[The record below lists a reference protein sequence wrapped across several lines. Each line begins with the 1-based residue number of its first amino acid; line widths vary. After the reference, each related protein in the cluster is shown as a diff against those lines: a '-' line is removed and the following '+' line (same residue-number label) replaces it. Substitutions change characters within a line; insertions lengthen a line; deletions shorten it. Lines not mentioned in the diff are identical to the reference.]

1 MSLVDSGVKRQRL
14 DASTW
19 LLSGEQTGAYEGG
32 EEADGE
38 DGEDIEDEVD
48 DEDMW
53 EDAGGADGVAP
64 APDAAHTLMMPTGN
78 LTLMLDAEDRPGGP
92 VGAPAAAA
100 DPGLT
105 TILSAEE
112 ERRQRLLLKA
122 AKQAERQEGQ
132 RRREVHDR
140 RLRRYRLV
148 EAVPRPFPEVS
159 CLGV

>member
-92 VGAPAAAA
+92 VGAPAAA

>member
-1 MSLVDSGVKRQRL
+1 M
-14 DASTW
+14 
-19 LLSGEQTGAYEGG
+19 
-32 EEADGE
+32 
-38 DGEDIEDEVD
+38 
-48 DEDMW
+48 
-53 EDAGGADGVAP
+53 
-64 APDAAHTLMMPTGN
+64 MMPTGN
-78 LTLMLDAEDRPGGP
+78 LTLMLDAEDRPSGP
-92 VGAPAAAA
+92 VGAPAAA

-112 ERRQRLLLKA
+112 ERRQQLLLKA

-132 RRREVHDR
+132 RRREVHNR

>member
-19 LLSGEQTGAYEGG
+19 LLSGQQSGAYE
-32 EEADGE
+32 DGE
-38 DGEDIEDEVD
+38 DGEDIEEEVD

-64 APDAAHTLMMPTGN
+64 APDAAHTLMMPTGD

-92 VGAPAAAA
+92 VGAPAAA

-112 ERRQRLLLKA
+112 ERRQLLLLKA

-140 RLRRYRLV
+140 RLRRYRLF

-159 CLGV
+159 CLGI